1 MLVMPDNMI
10 GKPVGFTCSTFD
22 LLHAGHILMLAEC
35 KQVCDYLIVGVQSDP
50 TIDRPGTKNKP
61 VQSIVER
68 YVQLSAVKFVD
79 EIIVYNTEKDLEDM
93 LMFLPINVRIIGE
106 EYKDKDFTGKQIC
119 EDRGI
124 KMWFNSR
131 SHRFSSS
138 ELRQRTYQSE
148 MAKSL
153 KPGPEQMGK

>member
-1 MLVMPDNMI
+1 MLVLPDDMH
-10 GKPVGFTCSTFD
+10 GKIVGFTCSTFD
-22 LLHAGHILMLAEC
+22 LLHAGHILMLAEA
-35 KQVCDYLIVGVQSDP
+35 KNVCDYLIVAVQTDP
-50 TIDRPGTKNKP
+50 TIDRPQSKNKP

-68 YVQLSAVKFVD
+68 YVQLSAVRFVD
-79 EIIVYNTEKDLEDM
+79 QIIVYETEKDLEDL
-93 LMFLPINVRIIGE
+93 LMFLPISIRIIGE
-106 EYKDKDFTGKQIC
+106 EYKDKDFTGKSIC

-148 MAKSL
+148 LTK
-153 KPGPEQMGK
+153 KG

>member
-35 KQVCDYLIVGVQSDP
+35 KQICDYLIVGVQSDP
-50 TIDRPGTKNKP
+50 TIDRPGIKNKP

-93 LMFLPINVRIIGE
+93 LMFLPISVRIIGE

-119 EDRGI
+119 DDRGI
-124 KMWFNSR
+124 KIWYNSR

-148 MAKSL
+148 LTKVL
-153 KPGPEQMGK
+153 K